1 MGKQTGFYCK
11 PRLFRAPTRRISG
24 NDEDGIPNQMMSTT
38 NDTGFFGQV
47 AMTTTGPQTTHAV
60 ATCSPFIDFGQTEKT
75 CDVPSKTNHDLHFG
89 FKPAEP
95 EGNITL

>member
-38 NDTGFFGQV
+38 NDAGFLDQV

-60 ATCSPFIDFGQTEKT
+60 ATCSPFIDLGQTEQT
-75 CDVPSKTNHDLHFG
+75 CDVSSKTNHNLHFG
-89 FKPAEP
+89 FRPAEL
-95 EGNITL
+95 EGNRIL